1 MAKRGLGRG
10 LQALIPPSPIAE
22 TNEKSIVLIKLDKI
36 EPNREQPRKNF
47 HQDRIRELAESIK
60 EHGVVQPI
68 VVRSISEEKYE
79 IVVGERRWRAS
90 RLAGLKEI
98 PCVIRD
104 VDQKESTEL
113 ALIENIQREDLNI
126 LEEAEAYQKLI
137 SEHNY
142 TQEQLAAR
150 LGKSRSYI
158 TNTLR
163 LLNLAMPLQG
173 FVRDGIISAGHARA
187 ILSVSDTSKQYSF
200 AQKIIKEKL
209 SVRQAEELAK
219 EFNKKESFKEKTKYN
234 SRLTVEYRDI
244 QDRLRETFETKVK
257 ICPKEKGG
265 RIEIE
270 YYSEDDLTRI
280 MSVIMPEES

>member
-79 IVVGERRWRAS
+79 IVVVERRWRAS